1 MDWNMLNKSI
11 ALLTSFCLI
20 TAPITAYADD
30 LILPPKGK
38 ITGLNYGQKAPY
50 TGVLLNSIA
59 AAKLLT
65 DKRFS
70 EEQWKLKLDFE
81 LAKESARLG
90 LIINS
95 QKVSIE
101 ALEKQHTALMKIKD
115 DEIERL
121 SEIASNTNDYSVW
134 WATGGVIV
142 GIGLTIAVVYTVKA
156 GD

>member
-1 MDWNMLNKSI
+1 
-11 ALLTSFCLI
+11 
-20 TAPITAYADD
+20 
-30 LILPPKGK
+30 
-38 ITGLNYGQKAPY
+38 LNYGQKAPY

-81 LAKESARLG
+81 LAKKSARLG

-142 GIGLTIAVVYTVKA
+142 GIGLTIAVVYAVKA

>member
-1 MDWNMLNKSI
+1 MLNKSI
-11 ALLTSFCLI
+11 AVLMSLCLVI
-20 TAPITAYADD
+20 APMAACADD
-30 LILPPKGK
+30 LVLPPKGK

-50 TGVLLNSIA
+50 TGVLLNGVA

-81 LAKESARLG
+81 LAKEAARLG

-101 ALEKQHTALMKIKD
+101 ALNKKHTTLMKIKD

-121 SEIASNTNDYSVW
+121 SKIASNTNDYSIW
-134 WATGGVIV
+134 WATGGVII
-142 GIGLTIAVVYTVKA
+142 GIGLTLAVVYVAKEI
-156 GD
+156 